1 MMLRLLGPG
10 SAASLSNNRRLA
22 VSILLVACVHVSL
35 FFFGNENATPPMI
48 LGSFV
53 LSTTMLVIS
62 QRVRAK
68 LTAPRP
74 APPASMP

>member
-1 MMLRLLGPG
+1 MLLRLTGAG
-10 SAASLSNNRRLA
+10 SDKRRLA
-22 VSILLVACVHVSL
+22 ISILLVACVHVSL
-35 FFFGNENATPPMI
+35 VFFGNENATPPMV
-48 LGSFV
+48 LASFA

-68 LTAPRP
+68 LSAPRP